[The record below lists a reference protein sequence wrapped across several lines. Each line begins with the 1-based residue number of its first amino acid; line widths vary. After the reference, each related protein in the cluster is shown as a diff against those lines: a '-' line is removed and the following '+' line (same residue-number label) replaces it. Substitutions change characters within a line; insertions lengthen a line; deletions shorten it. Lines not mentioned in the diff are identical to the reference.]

1 MAIEG
6 GRSRVVQYGLIGD
19 RDGEHRPED
28 EGRLSRT
35 QGERDVKRQDK
46 TNNIGSVV
54 DGPQIDDRLLGFRE
68 GKLMGLVVVLA
79 VLVGQLKLRTP
90 FLGQCFF
97 PLVQFMHVPYPMGT
111 GIVAALVDGHFFSL
125 FPGKE
130 GVLAIGAVILCL
142 ALAEPF
148 HLLKPFP
155 ADLAQELGSLL
166 AVIVVEVGMGR
177 LAGGAAGAL
186 RDPRGAGPV
195 FYRG

>member
-6 GRSRVVQYGLIGD
+6 GRSRVVQHGLIGD
-19 RDGEHRPED
+19 RDGEDRAEHES
-28 EGRLSRT
+28 RLSCT
-35 QGERDVKRQDK
+35 QGERNVKSQDK
-46 TNNIGSVV
+46 AKNIRSVV
-54 DGPQIDDRLLGFRE
+54 DGPQIDGRLLGFWE
-68 GKLMGLVVVLA
+68 GKLMRLIVVLP

-97 PLVQFMHVPYPMGT
+97 PLIQFIHVPYPMGT

-130 GVLAIGAVILCL
+130 GVLAVGAVVLCL
-142 ALAEPF
+142 TLAEPF
-148 HLLKPFP
+148 LLLKPFP
-155 ADLAQELGSLL
+155 ADLAQELGVLL

-186 RDPRGAGPV
+186 RYPRGAGPV

>member
-6 GRSRVVQYGLIGD
+6 GGSRVVQYGLIGD
-19 RDGEHRPED
+19 RDGEYRPED

-35 QGERDVKRQDK
+35 QGEGDVKSQDK
-46 TNNIGSVV
+46 ANNIGSVV
-54 DGPQIDDRLLGFRE
+54 DGPQIDGRLFGLRE
-68 GKLMGLVVVLA
+68 GKLVGLVVVLA
-79 VLVGQLKLRTP
+79 VLVGELKLRAS
-90 FLGQCFF
+90 FLGQCLF
-97 PLVQFMHVPYPMGT
+97 PLVEFIDHPYPMGT
-111 GIVAALVDGHFFSL
+111 SIVTALVDRHFFSL
-125 FPGKE
+125 FPREE

-177 LAGGAAGAL
+177 LAGGAAGAF
-186 RDPRGAGPV
+186 RNPRGVGPV
-195 FYRG
+195 FYRR